1 MKNLIDMLTP
11 KRIIFDA
18 IKSKLEPLGIIRL
31 VLVFNI
37 KDDTYNVMFSNGQN
51 ERIKIDID
59 EQDTN
64 MIKKVF
70 IKGVQKKIDQEFK
83 RDYKSLTFIFDM
95 PTEQLE
101 IWIED
106 IFGTVEQ
113 FNY

>member
-1 MKNLIDMLTP
+1 MKNLADMLTP

-31 VLVFNI
+31 VLVFNV
-37 KDDTYNVMFSNGQN
+37 KTDTYNVMFSNGQN

-70 IKGVQKKIDQEFK
+70 INSIRKKVDQEFK
-83 RDYKSLTFIFDM
+83 RDYKTLTFIFDL
-95 PTEQLE
+95 PSEKLE

-106 IFGTVEQ
+106 IFETVEQ